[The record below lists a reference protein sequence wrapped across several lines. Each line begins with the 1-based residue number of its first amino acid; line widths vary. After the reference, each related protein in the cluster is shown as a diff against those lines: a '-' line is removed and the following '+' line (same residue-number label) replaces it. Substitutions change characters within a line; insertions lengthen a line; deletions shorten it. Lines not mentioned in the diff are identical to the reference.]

1 MRKENAEESG
11 FREDVHAAFCG
22 IPFDAAI
29 AQGEKGVVVADS
41 DIVAG
46 MEARSALAD
55 QNGSRGDGLA
65 VIPLDAETLAVAVAS
80 VLTGSLTFLM
90 CHDLKWVER

>member
-1 MRKENAEESG
+1 
-11 FREDVHAAFCG
+11 
-22 IPFDAAI
+22 
-29 AQGEKGVVVADS
+29 
-41 DIVAG
+41 
-46 MEARSALAD
+46 
-55 QNGSRGDGLA
+55 LA